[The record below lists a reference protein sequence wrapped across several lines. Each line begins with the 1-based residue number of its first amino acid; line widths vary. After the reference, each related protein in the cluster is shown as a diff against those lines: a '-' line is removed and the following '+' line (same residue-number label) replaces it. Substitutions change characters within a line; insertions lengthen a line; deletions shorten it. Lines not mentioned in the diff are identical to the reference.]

1 MSKQLL
7 LPKPSGFRVLL
18 KARQVEEKTKG
29 GIILTDDSREAA
41 KFSCVVSEVI
51 SMGSDCYH
59 DKNESWCKIG
69 DWVLTAKYVGLKFKY
84 EGEEDPSKGQM
95 GTATV
100 AMMFYPHEAQDC
112 LRALGAPIDATPGS
126 WDAIFKRKYIWT
138 K

>member
-59 DKNESWCKIG
+59 DKNESWCKVG

-84 EGEEDPSKGQM
+84 EGEEYSMINDDEVLAVVPDPSKIS
-95 GTATV
+95 
-100 AMMFYPHEAQDC
+100 H
-112 LRALGAPIDATPGS
+112 
-126 WDAIFKRKYIWT
+126 K
-138 K
+138 